1 MRKLTSCILA
11 GLLALCVALPVQAA
25 PKDAATSMDTG
36 AITGLYEGNLHNEFE
51 DGLAVQIF
59 DGHKRHY
66 LYCRNYQ
73 LPNILKG
80 KIGYTVRAGWQASNH
95 PSEGVL
101 PYLQEVSLVS
111 GSDDPE
117 LNRIRTAAEENSDN
131 NAKAQN
137 TLGVWYEKGKHSL
150 PKDPVEAVRW
160 YTAAADREPLAM
172 HNLGDCYRDG
182 VGVARDEAKAI
193 EWYNKAIEAG
203 NPIGYEDLGNLYLMQ
218 GKRDEA
224 RAMYQKAAAAGRKSA
239 QKKLAE
245 MK

>member
-1 MRKLTSCILA
+1 MQKLTSFILA
-11 GLLALCVALPVQAA
+11 GLFLLLATVASAA
-25 PKDAATSMDTG
+25 PSVGQTG
-36 AITGLYEGNLHNEFE
+36 AITGLYEGNIYNEFE

-59 DGHKRHY
+59 DGQKRHY

-117 LNRIRTAAEENSDN
+117 LNRIRAAAEENSDN

-182 VGVARDEAKAI
+182 IGVARDEAKAI